1 MPKKKYIVSLN
12 PEEQVYLEKLVKT
25 GKNPAYKLTHA
36 RILLLANNNRSDG
49 GWKDADISEALNL
62 NVSTVESIRK
72 QLVEEGLEASLNRKV
87 QQNRKARILDGNAE
101 AHLVAIACSEA
112 PQGKGKWTLRL
123 LADKMVELGYV
134 ETISHE
140 TVRQALKKISYS
152 PIRLNHG

>member
-12 PEEQVYLEKLVKT
+12 PEERAYLEKLVKT
-25 GKNPAYKLTHA
+25 GKNSASKLTHA
-36 RILLLANNNRSDG
+36 RILLLADTNREDR
-49 GWKDADISEALNL
+49 GWKDADICQALNL

-72 QLVEEGLEASLNRKV
+72 RLVEEGLEASLTRKV
-87 QQNRKARILDGNAE
+87 QKNRKAPVLEGKSE
-101 AHLVAIACSEA
+101 AHLIAIACGEP

-134 ETISHE
+134 EAISHE
-140 TVRQALKKISYS
+140 TVRQALKKINYS